1 MDIDNAQGIGTDPQT
16 ERTYQK
22 IARHLKQRI
31 RAEGWST
38 GDRLPSERVLATDFG
53 VSRTSLREALLA
65 LEIAGIV
72 EIRVGSGVFILP
84 HDNNVETASH
94 SFLSGDPGPFEFLE
108 VRRVI
113 EGQAAYNAAFKGSN
127 EHSEKLETIVNKL
140 LATQFDDDEEFNYF
154 DREFHMQVAESS
166 GNTVLVQMVQWMW
179 DIHKGPLWKVW
190 YHDTRSSGNRARS
203 LEDHKEIFNFIKNRE
218 ADLARTAMT
227 AHVDRVI
234 QRFLKF

>member
-1 MDIDNAQGIGTDPQT
+1 
-16 ERTYQK
+16 
-22 IARHLKQRI
+22 
-31 RAEGWST
+31 
-38 GDRLPSERVLATDFG
+38 
-53 VSRTSLREALLA
+53 
-65 LEIAGIV
+65 
-72 EIRVGSGVFILP
+72 
-84 HDNNVETASH
+84 
-94 SFLSGDPGPFEFLE
+94 
-108 VRRVI
+108 
-113 EGQAAYNAAFKGSN
+113 
-127 EHSEKLETIVNKL
+127 
-140 LATQFDDDEEFNYF
+140 
-154 DREFHMQVAESS
+154 MQVAESS